1 MQEEVIFWWK
11 INLTIKTMNGV
22 DVEEL
27 IILRLAGN
35 ETEGAAGGGGGD
47 DDDDEGAGSGKSL
60 ASLKKEVDK
69 YIGIVKEK
77 DDQEKRANVIAI
89 QATQVEQ
96 YTCKNCKNSDPTLF
110 AEDSKHGEIVCMKCG
125 VVAVQSKIFQGDYE
139 RVFED
144 DDTVVSYFFSS
155 SLQISLSIYLWT
167 KKLEHLN
174 EFHLCKRNE
183 IIEITRLCS

>member
-1 MQEEVIFWWK
+1 
-11 INLTIKTMNGV
+11 MNGV

-27 IILRLAGN
+27 IILRLAGS
-35 ETEGAAGGGGGD
+35 ETEGAGGGGED
-47 DDDDEGAGSGKSL
+47 DDNDEDGDGAGSGKSL

-89 QATQVEQ
+89 QATQIEQ
-96 YTCKNCKNSDPTLF
+96 YTCKNCRNSDPTLF

-125 VVAVQSKIFQGDYE
+125 VVAVQSKIFQGDFE

-144 DDTVVSYFFSS
+144 DDNVVSYFFCSTV
-155 SLQISLSIYLWT
+155 LTSI
-167 KKLEHLN
+167 N
-174 EFHLCKRNE
+174 
-183 IIEITRLCS
+183 